1 MSHGDPRSNTI
12 PSNSNVKLSPTRAP
26 DSLPSTLPTKSLEL
40 FDLSRRTAVVAG
52 ASRGI
57 GATIAAGLAGAG
69 AMVFACGRSPEAA
82 EPVAGVEYRTCNVV
96 DEKAFRTVC
105 REASGS
111 RKSIDV
117 FVFSAGIS
125 VPSASVQTTAE
136 FAETISVNLTA
147 AYQTAMIAASRMHKP
162 SSIIFVTSINS
173 ALGFAGNP
181 GYVAAKGGLRQLTRA
196 LAMDLG
202 PRGIRVN
209 ALAPGYVRTAMTE
222 ASFLDPVKRAE
233 RSSRT
238 ILGRWGERADL
249 IGAAVFLASDASAY
263 VTGQEIFVD
272 GGWTAKGL

>member
-1 MSHGDPRSNTI
+1 MPTQLKTRRS
-12 PSNSNVKLSPTRAP
+12 A
-26 DSLPSTLPTKSLEL
+26 LPTNSLEL
-40 FDLSRRTAVVAG
+40 FDLAGRTAVVAG

-69 AMVFACGRSPEAA
+69 AMVFACGRSA
-82 EPVAGVEYRTCNVV
+82 EPAEYAAGVEYRRCDVV
-96 DEKAFRTVC
+96 DEKAFRMVC
-105 REASGS
+105 QEASGS
-111 RKSIDV
+111 QKRIDV

-125 VPSASVQTTAE
+125 VQSPTMQTTVQ
-136 FAETISVNLTA
+136 FAEIISVNLTA
-147 AYQTAMIAASRMHKP
+147 AYQTAMIAATWMHRS

-173 ALGFAGNP
+173 ALGFPGNP
-181 GYVAAKGGLRQLTRA
+181 GYVAAKGGLRQLGRA
-196 LAMDLG
+196 LAVDLG

-209 ALAPGYVRTAMTE
+209 SLAPGYIRTAMTE
-222 ASFLDPVKRAE
+222 ASFLDTAKRAA

-238 ILGRWGERADL
+238 ILGRWGEPAEL